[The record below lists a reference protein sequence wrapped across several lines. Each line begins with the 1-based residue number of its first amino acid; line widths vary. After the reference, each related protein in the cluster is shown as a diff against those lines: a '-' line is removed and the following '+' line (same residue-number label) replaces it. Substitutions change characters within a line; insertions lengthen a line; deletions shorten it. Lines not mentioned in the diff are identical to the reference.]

1 MNKRTDRIS
10 LMMGCFWREHASALD
25 SFNLR
30 AGAFRFGSLLVAL
43 QLFSVVLQAFPPSP
57 DHVISGMV
65 RDELGNPL
73 YGDDIQVILTT
84 SSGVALRTDIRPGLE
99 PGLNYRLRIPLDSG
113 LTSDLYRATA
123 LRPTVPFRM
132 SVRIGT
138 TTFVPIEMVGDFRN
152 LGKPAKETHLDLTL
166 GEDLDGDGL
175 PDAWERAL
183 LMAGQTISDIHPE
196 NDTDRDG
203 LSDLLEYLAGT
214 YAFDP
219 NDGFKLD
226 MVGVTDGWPVLEFTA
241 IRGRSYSI
249 LRSTDLEQ
257 WESVP
262 FRISG
267 QGDEAPLQNV
277 YQADDVRVLRVEAE
291 PVESDD
297 AREFFKLSLQ

>member
-1 MNKRTDRIS
+1 MK
-10 LMMGCFWREHASALD
+10 GCLWRRSPSAL
-25 SFNLR
+25 SNVGLGV
-30 AGAFRFGSLLVAL
+30 GAFRFGSILMAL
-43 QLFSVVLQAFPPSP
+43 QLFAVVLQAFPPAP

-73 YGDDIQVILTT
+73 YADDIQVILTT
-84 SSGVALRTDIRPGLE
+84 SSGVELKTDIRPGLGG
-99 PGLNYRLRIPLDSG
+99 GLNYRLRVPLDSG
-113 LTSDLYRATA
+113 LTTDLYRATA

-132 SVRIGT
+132 SVKIGT
-138 TTFVPIEMVGDFRN
+138 STFVPIEMIGDFRN
-152 LGKPAKETHLDLTL
+152 LGKPAKETHMDLTL

-183 LMAGQTISDIHPE
+183 LMGGQTISDIRPE
-196 NDTDRDG
+196 NDTDGDG

-257 WESVP
+257 WEPVP

-267 QGDEAPLQNV
+267 QGEEAPLQNV

-291 PVESDD
+291 PVESDN